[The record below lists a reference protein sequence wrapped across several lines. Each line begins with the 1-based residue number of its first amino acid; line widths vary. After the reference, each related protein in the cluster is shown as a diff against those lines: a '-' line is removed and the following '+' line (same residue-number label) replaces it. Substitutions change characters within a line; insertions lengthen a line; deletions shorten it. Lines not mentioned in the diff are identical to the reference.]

1 MIEST
6 LKEIEFYR
14 ERVFKIAR
22 IYKRE
27 PQNPGLR
34 IICTDKES
42 CISILN
48 KTDDEWLNYSSI
60 YIICSLANEE
70 IEKILKTNKRIEIIS
85 LKKIDKRHHKIFDH
99 FWQGTAIYLKKPAVF
114 LIPGEEWI
122 DRKFKP
128 IISSEYHNK
137 PNIIL
142 GSSIIENS
150 VYSRIYKALSNKHA
164 ICIRCE
170 RIPNKEADEISDYE
184 NHYKLNKFKIIEDMV
199 LKNAFPKTK
208 KENSESYNH
217 LPNEYLPITNFHSL
231 EDSKA
236 WYEGEKSAR
245 DKIKLLPIYEGFYS
259 TEVDK
264 YEKALL
270 KHGVIMLG
278 GFNCGSDHIA
288 RYLLNELAK
297 KFNETDLLQIDQ
309 LTCENAIKFVEN
321 SCESGENFFGR
332 AFILRNLFDPIIKV
346 REFNRNGML
355 YKSDSNIKTCFTD
368 RTLYEIAKNK
378 IYDHNAEAIS
388 RFLFKFTKSPKEMG
402 NFLIITTQY
411 DNIDD
416 LRNAILHRVNN
427 CENTEICNNMI
438 LLINKFTNIS
448 NDGFP
453 NFYSL
458 ANNNYYQHR
467 IKIALVAMIK
477 EFEQWFNKRIN
488 IERLLKGTAE
498 EYTLTK
504 YADINNVFR
513 PVLFYYMMNSILSAY
528 VNTNNV
534 LNDIETAN
542 ICNDFQKNTQ
552 KAYDELYSSKTNNHH
567 NRSHEL
573 LKGMLIR
580 GDINI

>member
-1 MIEST
+1 MIESPIRE
-6 LKEIEFYR
+6 KDFYT

-22 IYKRE
+22 IYKKE
-27 PQNPGLR
+27 TKNPGLR

-60 YIICSLANEE
+60 YIICSLANKE
-70 IEKILKTNKRIEIIS
+70 IEKILKTNNRVEIIS
-85 LKKIDKRHHKIFDH
+85 LKKIDKRHHEIFDH

-142 GSSIIENS
+142 GSSNIENS
-150 VYSRIYKALSNKHA
+150 VYSKIYKALSNKHE

-170 RIPNKEADEISDYE
+170 RIPNKDVDEISDYK

-199 LKNAFPKTK
+199 LKNAFPKTI
-208 KENSESYNH
+208 KEKSDSYNH
-217 LPNEYLPITNFHSL
+217 LSDEYLPITNFHSL

-236 WYEGEKSAR
+236 WYEGEKSVR

-297 KFNETDLLQIDQ
+297 KDETDLLQIDQ
-309 LTCENAIKFVEN
+309 LTCESAIKFVGN

-332 AFILRNLFDPIIKV
+332 AFILRNFFDPIIKV
-346 REFNRNGML
+346 REFTREGMI
-355 YKSDSNIKTCFTD
+355 YKSDRNIKTCFTD
-368 RTLYEIAKNK
+368 HTLYEIAKNK
-378 IYDHNAEAIS
+378 IFEHNDEAIS
-388 RFLFKFTKSPKEMG
+388 KFLFKFTQSPKEMG

-416 LRNAILHRVNN
+416 LKNAILHHFKR
-427 CENTEICNNMI
+427 CKHKEICNNMI
-438 LLINKFTNIS
+438 IFMNKFSNIS

-467 IKIALVAMIK
+467 IKIALAVMIK
-477 EFEQWFNKRIN
+477 QFEQWFNKNIN
-488 IERLLKGTAE
+488 IERLLKGTVE
-498 EYTLTK
+498 ECTFTK
-504 YADINNVFR
+504 HANINNVFR
-513 PVLFYYMMNSILSAY
+513 PVLFYYMMNYILSAY
-528 VNTNNV
+528 VNTNND

-542 ICNDFQKNTQ
+542 ICNKFQENTQ
-552 KAYDELYSSKTNNHH
+552 KAYNELYSSKTNNHH
-567 NRSHEL
+567 DSFIEFF
-573 LKGMLIR
+573 KGYFLHK
-580 GDINI
+580 